1 MPGWGAMAQSMDDF
15 KDVIELAGAETVAF
29 RRLKDL
35 REPLCIHMLEYWK
48 SVRGSRDMPRPDDMD
63 PIKFARFMPN
73 LLMLQVNW
81 EPFDLTYRLLGED
94 IVAAHGANFRGRCVL
109 DVNEHKSGFGSLL
122 FDFYKFVAEA
132 RRPYAASGSMEY
144 IGRGHVTFE
153 GVYMPLSIDGVRT
166 DRILGASVAR
176 PVVTS

>member
-1 MPGWGAMAQSMDDF
+1 MTQSTEDYR
-15 KDVIELAGAETVAF
+15 DVVELAGAETVAF

-48 SVRGSRDMPRPDDMD
+48 SVRGARAMPRPDEMD

-94 IVAAHGANFRGRCVL
+94 IVSAHGANFRGRRVVEV
-109 DVNEHKSGFGSLL
+109 DEHKQGFGTIL

-132 RRPYAASGSMEY
+132 GRPYAAAGSMEY
-144 IGRGHVTFE
+144 AGRGHVTFE
-153 GVYMPLSIDGVRT
+153 GVYMPLSIGGERT

-176 PVVTS
+176 PVAGA